1 MACYGVRAF
10 GGQSW
15 SAEGESHTAATSLC
29 YGPTGDHV
37 LSDNFY
43 LSLEFLKEE
52 VPWTMR
58 DHQDARRSCVEVAL
72 EVALGAERA
81 ACSGPLD
88 FPWNI

>member
-1 MACYGVRAF
+1 M
-10 GGQSW
+10 
-15 SAEGESHTAATSLC
+15 
-29 YGPTGDHV
+29 
-37 LSDNFY
+37 SDNFY